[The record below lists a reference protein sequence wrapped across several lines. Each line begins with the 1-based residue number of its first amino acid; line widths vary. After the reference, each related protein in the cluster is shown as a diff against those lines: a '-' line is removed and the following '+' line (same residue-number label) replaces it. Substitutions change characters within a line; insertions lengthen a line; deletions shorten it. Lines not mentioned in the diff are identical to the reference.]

1 MNLNAFPFVVVR
13 GLTLSREQLQHLVA
27 HGARKLLVVDED
39 ALYELLVFS
48 PPRREARVELAE
60 REVPTHGAQNAIELA
75 MHVINQ
81 PAPTLTWSTA
91 ASPPFRHF
99 IAMSLI
105 KEPQFRPAADE
116 LSAHEFVQ
124 DTRSVPLAEL
134 ITRGCARTQ

>member
-1 MNLNAFPFVVVR
+1 MPSFA
-13 GLTLSREQLQHLVA
+13 TVA
-27 HGARKLLVVDED
+27 GYDNRVDIWSLGIT
-39 ALYELLVFS
+39 AI
-48 PPRREARVELAE
+48 ELAE